1 MLPFLNNQSLINNI
15 VNIGLFNISIF
26 VCYLLKKNN
35 NNNSN
40 KIKKKDPFLLY
51 ENKYKQKYKQ
61 LQSIDLNK
69 ETLENLKN
77 KIVIE
82 NTPKGNVLIF
92 YNSEEEVF
100 KYYSDSKDIPYH
112 YLETIAR
119 KYVIQFN
126 CKKIYVNMIDHM
138 KTSNEIEN
146 KYKQNKNPLFV
157 DYKFYNKNQS
167 RVNNNDTKKY
177 IIKEKSNRYSYCG
190 KLNDFKFLKQ
200 SSSKKKITFADFKK
214 FTNT

>member
-1 MLPFLNNQSLINNI
+1 MFDVLNNEN
-15 VNIGLFNISIF
+15 LFNSILSISLFNVSIF
-26 VCYLLKKNN
+26 VCYFLQINNKNYEKD
-35 NNNSN
+35 SD
-40 KIKKKDPFLLY
+40 KKDPFLLY

-61 LQSIDLNK
+61 LETVDLDK
-69 ETLENLKN
+69 ETLQNLKN

-92 YNSEEEVF
+92 YSSEDEVF
-100 KYYSDSKDIPYH
+100 NYYSDTKDIPYH

-126 CKKIYVNMIDHM
+126 CKKIYINMIDYM
-138 KTSNEIEN
+138 KTSDQLEN

-157 DYKFYNKNQS
+157 DYKFYNKSQS
-167 RVNNNDTKKY
+167 RGNKNDTKKY
-177 IIKEKSNRYSYCG
+177 IVKEKSNRYSYCG
-190 KLNDFKFLKQ
+190 KIKEFSFLKPYY
-200 SSSKKKITFADFKK
+200 KKKNFTFADFKK